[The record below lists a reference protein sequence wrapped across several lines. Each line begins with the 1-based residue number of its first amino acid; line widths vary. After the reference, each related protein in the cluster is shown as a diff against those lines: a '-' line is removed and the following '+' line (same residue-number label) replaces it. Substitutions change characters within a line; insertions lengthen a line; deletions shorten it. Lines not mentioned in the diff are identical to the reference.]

1 MGTLSE
7 TLKLQRTVSFSV
19 PSNRPPGPLGLKG
32 RVWRPPPIGL
42 ARAMA
47 CRKTARL
54 AGTKKRAQRAT
65 SNVFA
70 MFDQN
75 RDGFIDH
82 DDLKDMLA
90 SLGKDVSDD
99 YLDEMMNQAPGAIN
113 FTMFLT
119 LFGERLQ
126 GTDPED
132 VIRNAFGCFD
142 ENLVGALNED
152 YLRELLTTLGDRFT
166 QDEVDDLYKEAPIK
180 NGQFDYVEFTRIL
193 KHGAKDPDDK

>member
-1 MGTLSE
+1 
-7 TLKLQRTVSFSV
+7 
-19 PSNRPPGPLGLKG
+19 
-32 RVWRPPPIGL
+32 
-42 ARAMA
+42 MA
-47 CRKTARL
+47 CRKTARR

-70 MFDQN
+70 MFDQDQIQEFKEAFNMIDQN

-90 SLGKDVSDD
+90 SLGKDVSDE

-132 VIRNAFGCFD
+132 VIRNAFSCFD
-142 ENLVGALNED
+142 EDQRGSLNED

-166 QDEVDDLYKEAPIK
+166 QEEVDDLYKEAPIK
-180 NGQFDYVEFTRIL
+180 DGQFDFVEFTRIL
-193 KHGAKDPDDK
+193 KHGAKDPDDKWWFFFSSLPIL